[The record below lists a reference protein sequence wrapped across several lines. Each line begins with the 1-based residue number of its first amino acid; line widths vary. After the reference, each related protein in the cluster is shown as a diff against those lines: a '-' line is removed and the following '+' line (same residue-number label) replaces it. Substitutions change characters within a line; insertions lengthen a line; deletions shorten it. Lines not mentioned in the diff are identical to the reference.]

1 VKLTVN
7 LIERMNLVELH
18 KKLIAA
24 ARLNPPDER
33 VPYAFEQRIMA
44 QLAARAGADRWGFW
58 ARGLWRAAA
67 SCVAVAVVL
76 GTVSLFLPATPDNRN
91 DLSQDFENTLLASAD
106 LPDNSSTP

>member
-1 VKLTVN
+1 
-7 LIERMNLVELH
+7 MNLSELQ

-24 ARLNPPDER
+24 ARLNPPDDR
-33 VPYAFEQRIMA
+33 VPYAFEKGITA
-44 QLAARAGADRWGFW
+44 LIAARAGADRWVFW

-76 GTVSLFLPATPDNRN
+76 GALSLFTPATPDSSK

-106 LPDNSSTP
+106 LPDSSSMP